1 LARFGSK
8 LGTTLAAEVHRR
20 EPEECVTLIERQ
32 SPSLTARPAPAER
45 TAGEQPGATLRR
57 WALGLLWSLKPP
69 RLYGIPATLLMLARH
84 YAGLGLS
91 PGALPNPDRALTN
104 PDGLAGICTD
114 LSVPA
119 LAAYG
124 KGLFPFAHVG
134 PQKWWAPAQRM
145 GCRPQ
150 DIHVSKT
157 VRRLLRLKQFEV
169 TFDAAFGGV
178 IRRRTASRPPG
189 IDLDQTGH
197 HRGLSGAA

>member
-20 EPEECVTLIERQ
+20 EPEECATLIERQ

-124 KGLFPFAHVG
+124 KGLFPFAEMVG
-134 PQKWWAPAQRM
+134 AGATHGLPAARYPCLEDRAPAAP
-145 GCRPQ
+145 PQ
-150 DIHVSKT
+150 AIRGDVRYC
-157 VRRLLRLKQFEV
+157 VRRGDQAPNRV
-169 TFDAAFGGV
+169 PAA
-178 IRRRTASRPPG
+178 R
-189 IDLDQTGH
+189 D
-197 HRGLSGAA
+197 